1 MNRLLASVNREENR
15 EISLSSPSVA
25 RRHLVGYAHRHAKDF
40 LVVVGLVM
48 VYVISQ
54 VIQPWL
60 VKVVIDQDL
69 IVKHPQFRS
78 VLELGI
84 AYLVITVIGLFANL
98 TQNRKLQWIGQR
110 IVRDIRND
118 LFTHI
123 ESLSMRFFDTH
134 ETGRL
139 ITNVSSD
146 TNQVSQ
152 FFTSFL
158 LSVIQDGMSIIL
170 VMGAM
175 LLLNWKI
182 ALLSFLVIPLIV
194 LISMLFRKKLRDN
207 YRYTRSQ
214 FSRLIAYTAE
224 NLGGMRLT
232 QIFHQ
237 EKKQFDQH
245 TRLNH
250 RYTNANV
257 NEYRSSV
264 RFNRTFNALGNLA
277 VAMMMWLG
285 GEAVLHRRIEVG
297 VLYAFIT
304 YVQQFFNPINSL
316 TQNWNTLQTSMI
328 SAERIGGV
336 LLTQPEITDPM
347 TPDSISR
354 DPAGRELT
362 VAGEVS
368 FDHVTFGYRDTPVLK
383 DITFTVPPRSFVG
396 FVGETG
402 AGKSTLMGLLARFYD
417 IQQGAITVDGH
428 DIRSF
433 RQRDLH
439 RMMAVVQQEVN
450 LFSGT
455 VADNIRLFRPH
466 VSDEA
471 VRQAAVTAGADE
483 FIRAMPDG
491 YDSWI
496 RAKGANLSLGQRQ
509 LLAFARALALN
520 PKILILDEATASL
533 DSATEMILQE
543 SLTRIAA
550 GRTTLVIAHR
560 LSTIRHADM
569 IYVMDHGRIV
579 ERGNHGVLMRLNG
592 YYAELV
598 NKSAPRGAASNL
610 DVLAGVS
617 PAARTARPR

>member
-224 NLGGMRLT
+224 NLGGMRIT

-257 NEYRSSV
+257 NEYRWSV

-347 TPDSISR
+347 TPDSIIR

-362 VAGEVS
+362 IAGEVS
-368 FDHVTFGYRDTPVLK
+368 FDHVTFGYRAAMPVLK

-466 VSDEA
+466 VSDES

-520 PKILILDEATASL
+520 PKIIILDEATASL

-543 SLTRIAA
+543 SLTRVAA

-560 LSTIRHADM
+560 LSTIRQADM

-598 NKSAPRGAASNL
+598 NKSAPREL
-610 DVLAGVS
+610 IERGV
-617 PAARTARPR
+617 

>member
-1 MNRLLASVNREENR
+1 MASLEWEDKRETG
-15 EISLSSPSVA
+15 LSTTSA
-25 RRHLVGYAHRHAKDF
+25 AMRHLIGYAQRHVREF
-40 LVVVGLVM
+40 LVVVGLVII
-48 VYVISQ
+48 YVMSQ

-78 VLELGI
+78 ILELGI
-84 AYLVITVIGLFANL
+84 LYLVITVIGLFANL

-182 ALLSFLVIPLIV
+182 ALLSFLVIPVIV
-194 LISMLFRKKLRDN
+194 LISVAFRKKLRDN
-207 YRYTRSQ
+207 YRYTRSR
-214 FSRLIAYTAE
+214 FSRLIGYTAE
-224 NLGGMRLT
+224 NLGGMRIT

-237 EKKQFDQH
+237 EQKQYDQH
-245 TRLNH
+245 TDLN
-250 RYTNANV
+250 RRFTEGNI
-257 NEYRSSV
+257 NEYRWSV
-264 RFNRTFNALGNLA
+264 LFNRTFNALGNLA
-277 VAMMMWLG
+277 VALMMWLG
-285 GEAVLHRRIEVG
+285 GEAVLHRSIEVG

-304 YVQQFFNPINSL
+304 YIQQFFNPINSL

-336 LLTQPEITDPM
+336 LLTQPEIEDPAD
-347 TPDSISR
+347 PAVVSR
-354 DPAGRELT
+354 DPASQEMA
-362 VAGEVS
+362 VDGEVA
-368 FDHVTFGYRDTPVLK
+368 FEHVTFGYDPSKPVLK
-383 DITFTVPPRSFVG
+383 DINFAVEPRSFVG

-402 AGKSTLMGLLARFYD
+402 AGKSTLMGLLTRFYD
-417 IQQGAITVDGH
+417 IQEGRITLDGI
-428 DIRSF
+428 DVRQF
-433 RQRDLH
+433 QQRDLH
-439 RMMAVVQQEVN
+439 QMMAIVQQEVN

-455 VADNIRLFRPH
+455 VADNIRLFRPDI
-466 VSDEA
+466 SDET
-471 VRQAAVTAGADE
+471 VREAAMVAGADE

-533 DSATEMILQE
+533 DSATEMVLQE
-543 SLTRIAA
+543 GLTRIAA

-560 LSTIRHADM
+560 LSTIRHADT

-579 ERGNHGVLMRLNG
+579 ERGNHDELMAQNG
-592 YYAELV
+592 YYADLIS
-598 NKSAPRGAASNL
+598 KSAPREL
-610 DVLAGVS
+610 IERGV
-617 PAARTARPR
+617 

>member
-1 MNRLLASVNREENR
+1 MNRLLASVNREDNR
-15 EISLSSPSVA
+15 EISLSTPSVA